1 MGDKYQGFSEEEF
14 TSSFDKAYEEKRPK
28 FEDHL
33 NIAIVGKVSTGKSSL
48 LNAIFER
55 DRKSPIAPVG
65 AISGKTKEVTAYRL
79 SKQVLIMDSPG
90 LDDIRKENSQVTEE
104 FLKHIDL
111 GVFVVTGSADASQKE
126 NFLDLKRNA
135 KSVIVVLN
143 QIDVWD
149 SLKPAAY
156 EEVVAQWKAT
166 LGISQIFGACTEGYD
181 PDMRDDAPMK
191 IRGVDE
197 IRTAIFD
204 FLKVQGKEIL
214 FAREMARK
222 GKYAAGIIVSA
233 LTAVATEAFIPGS
246 AVYITATQVVAITS
260 LYYLYTGEVMSK
272 NHALSLLPTFIGKTL
287 GMSIFLWAKSFLPP
301 TGVVDVAA
309 AGIAA
314 VITFSM
320 LTAVKW
326 MLENDVSL
334 DQKDKLVDAFVQSKS
349 IAKEAL
355 KGISWSDLIK
365 NPRRITEVFGRL
377 LGA

>member
-1 MGDKYQGFSEEEF
+1 
-14 TSSFDKAYEEKRPK
+14 
-28 FEDHL
+28 
-33 NIAIVGKVSTGKSSL
+33 
-48 LNAIFER
+48 
-55 DRKSPIAPVG
+55 
-65 AISGKTKEVTAYRL
+65 
-79 SKQVLIMDSPG
+79 MDSPG

-111 GVFVVTGSADASQKE
+111 GIFVVTGSADASQKE

-156 EEVVAQWKAT
+156 EEVLAQWKAT
-166 LGISQIFGACTEGYD
+166 LGISQLFGACTEGYD
-181 PDMRDDAPMK
+181 PDMRDDAPMN

-222 GKYAAGIIVSA
+222 EKYAAGIIVTA
-233 LTAVATEAFIPGS
+233 LIAVAAEAFIPGS
-246 AVYITATQVVAITS
+246 AVYITATQVVGITS

-272 NHALSLLPTFIGKTL
+272 SNALSLIPTFVGKSIGMTV
-287 GMSIFLWAKSFLPP
+287 FLWAKSFLPP
-301 TGVVDVAA
+301 TGVLDVAA
-309 AGIAA
+309 AGIAV

-320 LTAVKW
+320 LSAVKW
-326 MLENDVSL
+326 MLENGNSL
-334 DQKDKLVDAFVQSKS
+334 DQTEKLGEAFKQSKS
-349 IAKEAL
+349 TAENAL
-355 KGISWSDLIK
+355 KGIAWSELIK
-365 NPRRITEVFGRL
+365 NPRRITEIFGRL
-377 LGA
+377 